1 MTDGAVAIY
10 AYKTTEAGHLSFD
23 EKEKIIVLEKHDGG
37 WWLGKKTTKEGECTG
52 YFPASYVG
60 LETEEERGEDVEED
74 GGGSA
79 KLQKTKRRASL
90 RGLHKISPKLVGEFR
105 KHA

>member
-1 MTDGAVAIY
+1 MSDSAVAIY
-10 AYKTTEAGHLSFD
+10 GYKTTEAGHLSFD
-23 EKEKIIVLEKHDGG
+23 EKEKIIVLERHDGG

-52 YFPASYVG
+52 FFPASYVG
-60 LETEEERGEDVEED
+60 LETEEEREDVEDD
-74 GGGSA
+74 GGGSS